1 MAFWSKD
8 RGLPFSLDVAGQ
20 VDGNVYCIA
29 GSAASSMHRASV
41 PSSPHLSGSSSI
53 TSSVHR
59 VPKSA
64 VNVLKRIGEG
74 AFGEVSLALC
84 ATFGKVAVKW
94 LKVRLPGKMI
104 VVSLWSVGGAWRLS
118 FQELSCP
125 SQLPCFLQ
133 DGTAGICFQT
143 STLTLQVHIC
153 GLGMKPTLPP
163 IPTHLK

>member
-1 MAFWSKD
+1 VAFRSKD
-8 RGLPFSLDVAGQ
+8 RGLPFSFNVAGQ
-20 VDGNVYCIA
+20 VDGIVIRIV

-64 VNVLKRIGEG
+64 VDVIKRIGEG

-94 LKVRLPGKMI
+94 LKVRLPDKMS
-104 VVSLWSVGGAWRLS
+104 VVSLWSVGGACRLF
-118 FQELSCP
+118 FQKVSSP

-133 DGTAGICFQT
+133 DGSAGISF
-143 STLTLQVHIC
+143 
-153 GLGMKPTLPP
+153 
-163 IPTHLK
+163 